1 MPSKVKACSSREAVE
16 IGTEQN
22 IRAKSV
28 NVKHLPVATW
38 MASVTALILA
48 ISWGSFVS
56 NCIPLNLNKVPTIL
70 SGDSPNIKQRTNRY
84 TSP

>member
-1 MPSKVKACSSREAVE
+1 MPAKVKACSSREAVE

-28 NVKHLPVATW
+28 NVKHLPVAKW

-56 NCIPLNLNKVPTIL
+56 NCTPLNLNKVPTIL
-70 SGDSPNIKQRTNRY
+70 SGDTPNIKQRANRY